1 MKNDDVLERY
11 GDIIDKKR
19 PVSTKHAP
27 LSMEQRAA
35 QFAPFAALTGH
46 DAAVREA
53 ARRNEGEILNM
64 VESVQIVD

>member
-1 MKNDDVLERY
+1 MKDDVLERY
-11 GDIIDKKR
+11 GDIIEKER
-19 PVSTKHAP
+19 HISMRHAP

-53 ARRNEGEILNM
+53 ARRNEAEILNK
-64 VESVQIVD
+64 VEAIKDFD